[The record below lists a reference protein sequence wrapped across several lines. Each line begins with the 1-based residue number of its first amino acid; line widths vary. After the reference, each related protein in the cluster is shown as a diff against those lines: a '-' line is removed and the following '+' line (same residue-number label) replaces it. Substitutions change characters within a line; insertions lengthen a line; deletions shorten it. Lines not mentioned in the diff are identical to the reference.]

1 MLNRKEVEA
10 MQQAIKYQAESESE
24 SDSPM
29 IFRV

>member
-10 MQQAIKYQAESESE
+10 MQQAIKSQAESEGE